1 SLLRIMQE
9 LMAVWLLCV
18 LAGTSCAVFYT
29 KSTDNDYPRIGRRAF
44 FTGTAGS
51 GYPRIGRS
59 SIDLI
64 DPSDVISDLY
74 LTSNNNKRGIFTQG
88 GHGFPRIGR
97 AGSDMGAAH
106 APGMSSAA
114 AEAAVSSVERSE
126 VAESE
131 EVEQFEMPLG
141 VLFFEFDKNGDK
153 TLSREEFA
161 TGMRR
166 AREEGTLC
174 R

>member
-1 SLLRIMQE
+1 MQE
-9 LMAVWLLCV
+9 LAAVWLLCV

-59 SIDLI
+59 GGLDLSE
-64 DPSDVISDLY
+64 PTPNDVMTDFFE
-74 LTSNNNKRGIFTQG
+74 KRGIFTQG

-97 AGSDMGAAH
+97 AGSDDNSVAH
-106 APGMSSAA
+106 ATGTSSAA
-114 AEAAVSSVERSE
+114 AAAVASIERASI
-126 VAESE
+126 VESE
-131 EVEQFEMPLG
+131 EAEPFEMPLG
-141 VLFFEFDKNGDK
+141 LLFFEFDKNGDK
-153 TLSREEFA
+153 TLSREEFVS
-161 TGMRR
+161 GMAR
-166 AREEGTLC
+166 ARADGTAC